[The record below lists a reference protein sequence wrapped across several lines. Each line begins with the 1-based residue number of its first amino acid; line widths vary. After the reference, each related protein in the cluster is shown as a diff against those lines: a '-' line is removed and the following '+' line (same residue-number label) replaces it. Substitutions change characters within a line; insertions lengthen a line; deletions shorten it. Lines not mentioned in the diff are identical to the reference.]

1 MIVLLS
7 RLPSRE
13 LMQKRSAGL
22 TRPVCDPPVASN
34 AHANPTQ
41 ATTPHYLIIGSL
53 KKKDT

>member
-7 RLPSRE
+7 RSPSRE